1 MADQQTP
8 PAPNLCPSAHE
19 QGSLGRSDNRWE
31 SVHSVEVL
39 TDRVEVEN
47 LIIGGDEYSQVIS
60 EMKGKSLELSNKL
73 AEVSELLARVD
84 ERVDTLH
91 DNDPDSKLIEAS
103 LAQIS
108 LLKGLL
114 DEAKTRLSEVS
125 IEHGDWKE
133 SVTRQSKVVESIGS
147 QLADVVGEIGRLI
160 SDMQEFT
167 GLKDEIEQLDIDL
180 EQIMSAINANEQEIT
195 MKHVELTE
203 TKNQLAQNQIVLLK
217 AEADFNHHT
226 QSNIRLENENK
237 NRKQSLVRHAEG
249 WQNSSN
255 SLLALFQSFDIDT
268 ITPDE
273 DQSWWMALY
282 QEFVT

>member
-84 ERVDTLH
+84 ERVDTLQ

-125 IEHGDWKE
+125 IAHGDWKE

-237 NRKQSLVRHAEG
+237 RLIFILIQEKQRL
-249 WQNSSN
+249 
-255 SLLALFQSFDIDT
+255 
-268 ITPDE
+268 P
-273 DQSWWMALY
+273 
-282 QEFVT
+282 